1 MMNNNDPIFERQS
14 AVDVFKQFCKE
25 AEIGD
30 DGDSL
35 NKRKCLEIHR
45 RMDSI
50 YPGMTPF
57 TFSCF
62 FDSVY
67 GYSGFMCEVV
77 EKWITDQKNQK

>member
-1 MMNNNDPIFERQS
+1 MMNNDPIFERQS

-25 AEIGD
+25 EKICV

-35 NKRKCLEIHR
+35 SKGKCLEIHH

-62 FDSVY
+62 FESVY

-77 EKWITDQKNQK
+77 EKWITDQK

>member
-1 MMNNNDPIFERQS
+1 MMNNNPIFRTQS

-25 AEIGD
+25 AKIGA

-35 NKRKCLEIHR
+35 NKRKCLEIHH

-50 YPGMTPF
+50 YPGITPF

-62 FDSVY
+62 FESVY

-77 EKWITDQKNQK
+77 EKWITDQKDQK